1 MVRYPHRI
9 TPRKGVFLHA
19 LGKCVLSICSTY
31 HATPWGHTAE
41 QDRAY
46 VLRKFLIDLRN
57 FFFFKN
63 TGNFFRRLWVLEW
76 AKYLTTREQMK
87 KGWG

>member
-19 LGKCVLSICSTY
+19 LGKHVLSICSTY
-31 HATPWGHTAE
+31 RATPLGYIAE

-57 FFFFKN
+57 FFFFSRTQAISLEGCGYKN
-63 TGNFFRRLWVLEW
+63 GLNIEPQGN
-76 AKYLTTREQMK
+76 K
-87 KGWG
+87 